1 MGCIHNEQM
10 YQNNRRP
17 IPAMCVFSVMGVF
30 SAMHDVG
37 TYRQVRPM
45 CQLAD
50 GYVHKERMYR
60 NHNRRLIKACA
71 YWKNLYI

>member
-1 MGCIHNEQM
+1 M
-10 YQNNRRP
+10 R
-17 IPAMCVFSVMGVF
+17 
-30 SAMHDVG
+30 DVG

-60 NHNRRLIKACA
+60 NNNRPHTRDGCVFRDVCVFRAGDDFRDA
-71 YWKNLYI
+71 